1 MSRPRLV
8 RQRAP
13 ASGFSLLEL
22 LVVVVIVGILASM
35 FTLSIGLT
43 RGDRAVEQEIDRM
56 QALLEV
62 ASEDAV
68 LQGRELGIRF
78 DREGYE
84 FLGQDPDLG
93 NWNLLY
99 GDAVLRRRE
108 LDPDLRLALEIE
120 GRDIDLEAPEE
131 RAQPEPE
138 ADEEDADEDSE
149 STQGGLLPQIFIFSS
164 GDIGPPF
171 MVRLRRDFGDLTML
185 LEVKAD
191 GSMEV
196 TRENF

>member
-1 MSRPRLV
+1 MSRTGPGLR
-8 RQRAP
+8 RAV

-22 LVVVVIVGILASM
+22 LVVVVIIGILASM

-120 GRDIDLEAPEE
+120 GRDIELAAAEE
-131 RAQPEPE
+131 RAPPEPDAE
-138 ADEEDADEDSE
+138 GEDADENRDRAK
-149 STQGGLLPQIFIFSS
+149 GGPLPQIFIFSS

-171 MVRLRRDFGDLTML
+171 MVRLRREFGGLTLL

-196 TRENF
+196 TREGF